1 MPLLRLVTILIAFLA
16 LSSVSLAQSNNPA
29 WLEELGFAME
39 QRKECEVAYYLNI
52 QEKQLGSEPVYSA
65 RVQCVDGRQYDAE
78 RIGEYTEF
86 EIRECEI
93 QAC

>member
-1 MPLLRLVTILIAFLA
+1 MPFIRLTAILFAFLA
-16 LSSVSLAQSNNPA
+16 LSSISLAQSQNPA

-39 QRKECEVAYYLNI
+39 AEKECEVAYYLNI
-52 QEKQLGSEPVYSA
+52 QEGQLGAQPTYSA

-78 RIGEYTEF
+78 RIGEYSDF
-86 EIRECEI
+86 EIRECEV

>member
-1 MPLLRLVTILIAFLA
+1 MTFMRLISILTTFMAVNSFA
-16 LSSVSLAQSNNPA
+16 LAQSQNPA

-39 QRKECEVAYYLNI
+39 QQKECEVAYYLNI
-52 QEKQLGSEPVYSA
+52 QENELGGEPVYSA

-78 RIGEYTEF
+78 RIGEFSDF

-93 QAC
+93 QTC